1 VAVTTVAALYV
12 DAEGTYAGLDGVE
25 LWDEQRDAR
34 TYPGPWPV
42 VAHPPCGRWCRL
54 AHAVEGRYPH
64 FKVGDDG
71 GTFAAALEAVRRWG
85 GVLEH
90 PAVTKAWEAYQLR
103 TPHKWGGWLP
113 TRCGG
118 HVARVEQLRYGHPAI
133 KATWLYVHGVA
144 IAELPQLRWGVTP
157 RRTGGLVR
165 ASPYLRGGWATAR
178 ARGAAHSTATV

>member
-1 VAVTTVAALYV
+1 VKKPQLVAALFV
-12 DAEGTYAGLDGVE
+12 DASGTYAGLDGVE

-90 PAVTKAWEAYQLR
+90 PAWTKAWEAYQLR
-103 TPHKWGGWLP
+103 TPWKWGGRRSLRLERP
-113 TRCGG
+113 G
-118 HVARVEQLRYGHPAI
+118 RVR
-133 KATWLYVHGVA
+133 V
-144 IAELPQLRWGVTP
+144 
-157 RRTGGLVR
+157 GL
-165 ASPYLRGGWATAR
+165 AR
-178 ARGAAHSTATV
+178 ARRVDCGQDDRETDGGAE